1 MNLWKLSMSVLLF
14 DGVCNLCNT
23 SVKWVLLRDKKGEF
37 KFAAIQSEAGQSL
50 LKSFGLEN
58 QPLESVILIS
68 GRQAYIKS
76 DAAIK
81 VASKLGGIWTI
92 ALVFRLVPRPVRDA
106 IYDWVA
112 KNRYRWFG
120 KQEQCLLPQPEWK
133 DRFLN

>member
-50 LKSFGLEN
+50 LKSFGLDN

-120 KQEQCLLPQPEWK
+120 KQGQCLLPQPEWK

>member
-1 MNLWKLSMSVLLF
+1 MSVLLF

-50 LKSFGLEN
+50 LKSFGLDN

>member
-1 MNLWKLSMSVLLF
+1 MSVLLF

-50 LKSFGLEN
+50 LKSFGLDN

-76 DAAIK
+76 DAAIN

>member
-50 LKSFGLEN
+50 LKSFGLDN

>member
-1 MNLWKLSMSVLLF
+1 MSVLLF

>member
-1 MNLWKLSMSVLLF
+1 MSVLLF

-23 SVKWVLLRDKKGEF
+23 SVKWVLLRDKKGAF
-37 KFAAIQSEAGQSL
+37 KFAPIQSEAGQAL

-58 QPLESVILIS
+58 QPLESVILITDQ
-68 GRQAYIKS
+68 QAYTKS

-81 VASKLGGIWTI
+81 VASKLGGIWML
-92 ALVFRLVPRPVRDA
+92 ALVFWLVPRPIRDVV
-106 IYDWVA
+106 YDWIA

-120 KQEQCLLPQPEWK
+120 KQEQCLLPQPKWK

>member
-1 MNLWKLSMSVLLF
+1 MSVLLF

-106 IYDWVA
+106 IYNWVA

>member
-1 MNLWKLSMSVLLF
+1 MSVLLF

-58 QPLESVILIS
+58 QPLESVILLS

>member
-50 LKSFGLEN
+50 LKSFGLDN

-68 GRQAYIKS
+68 GRQAYIK
-76 DAAIK
+76 
-81 VASKLGGIWTI
+81 SKLGGIWTI

>member
-106 IYDWVA
+106 IYNWVA

>member
-14 DGVCNLCNT
+14 DGVCNLCNS

-50 LKSFGLEN
+50 LKSFGLDN

-92 ALVFRLVPRPVRDA
+92 ALFFRLVPRPVRDA

>member
-14 DGVCNLCNT
+14 DGVCNLCNS

-50 LKSFGLEN
+50 LKSFGLDN